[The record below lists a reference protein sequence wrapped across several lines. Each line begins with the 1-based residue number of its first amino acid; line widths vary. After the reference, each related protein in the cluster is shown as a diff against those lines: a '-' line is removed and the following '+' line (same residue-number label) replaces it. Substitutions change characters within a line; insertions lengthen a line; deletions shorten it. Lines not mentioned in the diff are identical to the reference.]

1 LVPFCPGHNVNLIFI
16 PLLSP
21 PPSSQYHPLEN
32 RILLLLTFS
41 VVTVVIGVRAAI
53 NRRASELRRM
63 NPA

>member
-1 LVPFCPGHNVNLIFI
+1 VKEDSCTDDTANKSAIY
-16 PLLSP
+16 
-21 PPSSQYHPLEN
+21 PSVK
-32 RILLLLTFS
+32 RKMLLLTFS